1 MSAPPA
7 QLTAAVG
14 SIAAFQPESE
24 RIDPYLERL
33 QLYLT
38 ANNFP
43 DERKVAA
50 LLTLVG
56 STAYEVLRS
65 LLAPALP
72 QTKTYDELVQVLRNH
87 YAPKPMVIAERFHFH
102 RRNQQSGE
110 SIAEY
115 IAELRKLA
123 LHCEFGD
130 YLNQALRDRLVC
142 GLLHDSIQKRL
153 LAEADL
159 TLARALT
166 LAQGM
171 EAASKNTQSLKSQEA
186 AIRQVYKP
194 PSGKPGKGPPSGR
207 DSGNSKGQ
215 VCYGCGRSNHIPAE
229 CIHRDSECHT
239 CGKKGQHLSCMSQ

>member
-24 RIDPYLERL
+24 WIDSYLERL

-72 QTKTYDELVQVLRNH
+72 QTKTYDELVQVLRDH

-115 IAELRKLA
+115 IAELQKLA

-142 GLLHDSIQKRL
+142 GLLHNSIQKRL

-159 TLARALT
+159 TLAPRALT

-171 EAASKNTQSLKSQEA
+171 EAASKNTQSLKSK
-186 AIRQVYKP
+186 RQL
-194 PSGKPGKGPPSGR
+194 SGR
-207 DSGNSKGQ
+207 CPNIGLRLASL
-215 VCYGCGRSNHIPAE
+215 GRDRPVGEIVVTQ
-229 CIHRDSECHT
+229 RDRCATGVVAVTTS
-239 CGKKGQHLSCMSQ
+239 QLSAY